1 MVSTVTALVTLIDD
15 TYDFYGTLM
24 NWELFTEAVRRWDVH
39 GIDHLPDYMKLCFL
53 VLHNTMNQ
61 IAFDVFKWAD
71 LCKAHL
77 REAKWYYSGYKV
89 SLEEYVENACISI
102 AAPVALAH
110 VHVPATNPIREAAM
124 KSMDKY
130 PEVVQLS
137 AILFRLADG
146 LGI

>member
-1 MVSTVTALVTLIDD
+1 MCYI
-15 TYDFYGTLM
+15 
-24 NWELFTEAVRRWDVH
+24 RWDVH

-61 IAFDVFKWAD
+61 IAFDVFKVERIHIIKFLKNMWAD